1 LAFTPMA
8 DVLVLVIV
16 ITGAASSLWAH
27 TYIGSVGVAGD
38 PAPWALWA
46 WLALS
51 GSALCA
57 H

>member
-1 LAFTPMA
+1 MAFTPMA